1 MSAPS
6 KNVVLMTVVA
16 TKSVSLIVNGAEMMV
31 GAETLAVLLLEV
43 GFAGRVA
50 TAVNGQF
57 VPERARSE
65 TKLQPGDKI
74 EIVTP
79 RQGG

>member
-1 MSAPS
+1 MTSAAAR
-6 KNVVLMTVVA
+6 T
-16 TKSVSLIVNGAEMMV
+16 VSLIVNGGTMHVTAS
-31 GAETLAVLLLEV
+31 TLAELLVEA

-50 TAVNGQF
+50 TAVNGDF

-65 TKLQPGDKI
+65 TKLKPGDKI
-74 EIVTP
+74 EVLTP